1 MEPTLSQYLLVSG
14 ALFAIGLLGVIVRR
28 NLLIIYMSLE
38 LMLNAANV
46 ALVAMSRF
54 NEKAESALDGQV
66 MVFFII
72 TVAAAEVA
80 VGALFSVYKSSIE
93 SKYGEASQQQ
103 EVAADTGQ
111 AEVKVV
117 GSTRALGQALFS
129 GDKGF
134 ILPFEI
140 VSILLLVAMVGVILL
155 SRKEPR

>member
-54 NEKAESALDGQV
+54 NGNLDGQV

-72 TVAAAEVA
+72 TVAAAEVS
-80 VGALFSVYKSSIE
+80 VGLALI
-93 SKYGEASQQQ
+93 
-103 EVAADTGQ
+103 VALYRKRRTAD
-111 AEVKVV
+111 
-117 GSTRALGQALFS
+117 
-129 GDKGF
+129 
-134 ILPFEI
+134 
-140 VSILLLVAMVGVILL
+140 VADLATMKL
-155 SRKEPR
+155 